1 MDALATAARALRAA
15 RGVVVLS
22 GAGASAESGLPTF
35 RDADGL
41 WRGHDPLRLA
51 TPEGFERDPALVSE
65 WYDLRRLA
73 ALAAS
78 PNAAHTALVDLER
91 HVLRAGGRFCLLTQ
105 NVDGLHQR
113 AGSKHVVELHGSI
126 TVWRDD
132 RSGRTVV
139 PGPEPLRSYPERGPD
154 GGWLRPNVVWFGERL
169 PDAALRAAEES
180 LRWCEALVVVGT
192 SALVYPAAGVITA
205 AAAAGAVT
213 IEVNREASAA
223 TVDVRLIGRAGAV
236 VPQLVAAVVDHRV

>member
-1 MDALATAARALRAA
+1 MDARATAARALRAA

-41 WRGHDPLRLA
+41 WRGHDLLRLA
-51 TPEGFERDPALVSE
+51 TPEGFERD
-65 WYDLRRLA
+65 
-73 ALAAS
+73 
-78 PNAAHTALVDLER
+78 
-91 HVLRAGGRFCLLTQ
+91 
-105 NVDGLHQR
+105 
-113 AGSKHVVELHGSI
+113 
-126 TVWRDD
+126 
-132 RSGRTVV
+132 
-139 PGPEPLRSYPERGPD
+139 PD

-169 PDAALRAAEES
+169 PDAALRAAEET

-223 TVDVRLIGRAGAV
+223 PVDVRLIGRAGAV
-236 VPQLVAAVVDHRV
+236 VPRLVAAVVDHRV